1 MNVIY
6 TLKENGIQVEEK
18 TAFLKR
24 QKNKTISLNGLT
36 KVYVSFN
43 KPSGKLAVFTLFFG
57 RRKIQLF
64 TDNQENIKELYKRI
78 QNQYP
83 RISFV
88 EDNAALW

>member
-1 MNVIY
+1 MRQRKDIFMNVIY

-24 QKNKTISLNGLT
+24 QKNKTISLDGLT

-57 RRKIQLF
+57 RKKIHSARES
-64 TDNQENIKELYKRI
+64 TLYRFI
-78 QNQYP
+78 
-83 RISFV
+83 
-88 EDNAALW
+88 